1 MKKALLYFLAFIF
14 ICFLLPA
21 LLTKRDKTVNVEGT
35 KEIAENNQK
44 EITRRRTK

>member
-1 MKKALLYFLAFIF
+1 MSFVF

-35 KEIAENNQK
+35 EEIAENNQK
-44 EITRRRTK
+44 ETTRR